1 MSMLRHVFGLIIV
14 VPAILQAQNQ
24 SADHRAT
31 AVRVESQ
38 SLNVDGHLDEAVWAQ
53 ATPAS
58 GFILREPTEGVP
70 EPEVTEVRFLYTDH
84 ALYVGARMHA
94 PRGSVVHR
102 VVGRRDSEL
111 PSEQLIVSLDSRA
124 DRRTAYTFAITP
136 GGVRTD
142 YFQPADFED
151 DRDLSYDP
159 VWEAATSIDAEGWT
173 AEMRIPFTQI
183 RYNPGRVQEWGV
195 NLVRNIPDRNQ
206 EAFWVL
212 VGRNE
217 TGWSSRM
224 GRLDGISDIPHY
236 RRIELAPY
244 VAGNATLGREVDAAD
259 PFSDSY
265 DAQVRAGGDLKMG
278 LGPNLSLDA
287 TFNPDFG
294 QVEAD
299 PAVVNLS
306 AYEIF
311 FDERRPFFLEG
322 GDLFGGRGTF
332 YSRRIGAPPPGR
344 ATADFVE
351 PIGNTT
357 ILGAAKV
364 TGRLPSGLSIGV
376 LTALTDEERVKTFDT
391 TSNRFGSAIVAPLT
405 FYGIAT
411 AQQEFGANRSTLKA
425 SFSAVERDVDP
436 GSTLADLV
444 ARHAYTGLI
453 DGRLRWA
460 GGRYDISAYLGYS
473 YLKGDSNA
481 MLRQQL
487 SSRRYYQR
495 PDADHVEVDPGRTT
509 LTGVTAGINHSK
521 LAGNWRWDIDYSQE
535 SPGLELND
543 IGAQGSAD
551 NRELSADITYRRT
564 TPGLFHN
571 WRLGLAESAEWN
583 FAGDRNVL
591 VFGTF
596 GNATFRNFLNAEF
609 DLNYFTRNQSDNQ
622 TRGGPL
628 MQLPSSWQLGL
639 ELHSRSGAPTSWDIE
654 TVANL
659 DELDGWFWETELGL
673 GFHPGTRWEIS
684 LNARYNRSEP
694 AQQYVE
700 TIAGNGPSA
709 TFGNRYIFAR
719 LEQSEIV
726 TQLRLSYALT
736 PDLTIEGYLEPFA
749 SSGQYTGFGELARP
763 QTFNLKEYGTGG
775 TTIAANGNDSYTVT
789 DGATQFTFGN
799 PDFDFRSLRSNLV
812 IRWEWQPGSTLFLV
826 WQQNREQDG
835 FPRRPVGLGGLWD
848 SFSIPGDHVLAIKAS
863 YWIAVR

>member
-1 MSMLRHVFGLIIV
+1 MLRQVFGLIIV
-14 VPAILQAQNQ
+14 VPAVLQAQNQ

-53 ATPAS
+53 ATPAT

-94 PRGSVVHR
+94 APGGVVHR

-136 GGVRTD
+136 GGVRSD

-151 DRDLSYDP
+151 DRDFSYDP
-159 VWEAATSIDAEGWT
+159 VWEAATTVDAEGWT
-173 AEMRIPFTQI
+173 AEMRIPFTQL

-206 EAFWVL
+206 EALWVL
-212 VGRNE
+212 VGREE

-224 GRLDGISDIPHY
+224 GRLDGIRDIPHY

-244 VAGNATLGREVDAAD
+244 VAGNATLGREVVPAD
-259 PFSDSY
+259 PFNDSY

-278 LGPNLSLDA
+278 LGPNLTLDA

-322 GDLFGGRGTF
+322 SDLLGGRGLF

-344 ATADFVE
+344 ANADFVE

-391 TSNRFGSAIVAPLT
+391 TSNTFGSTIVAPLA

-436 GSTLADLV
+436 GSALASLV

-460 GGRYDISAYLGYS
+460 GGRYDMSAYLGYT
-473 YLKGDSNA
+473 YVAGDSA
-481 MLRQQL
+481 AILRQQL
-487 SSRRYYQR
+487 SPRRYYQR
-495 PDADHVEVDPGRTT
+495 PDAGHVEVDPGRTN
-509 LTGVTAGINHSK
+509 LTGITAGINHSK
-521 LAGNWRWDIDYSQE
+521 LAGKLRWDIDYNHE
-535 SPGLELND
+535 SPGLEPND
-543 IGAQGSAD
+543 IGALGSAD
-551 NRELSADITYRRT
+551 DRSLSSDIFYRETQPSR
-564 TPGLFHN
+564 LFHR
-571 WRLGLAESAEWN
+571 WTLGLAEEAQWN
-583 FAGDRNVL
+583 FDGDRTFFAL
-591 VFGTF
+591 GTF
-596 GNATFRNFLNAEF
+596 GNATLKNFLNAEF
-609 DLNYFTRNQSDNQ
+609 DFNYFTRNQSDDQ

-628 MQLPSSWQLGL
+628 MQTPSAIQLGL
-639 ELHSRSGAPTSWDIE
+639 ELHSRDGARTSWDIE
-654 TVANL
+654 TVANR

-673 GFHPGTRWEIS
+673 GFRPGTQWEIS
-684 LNARYNRSEP
+684 ISARYSRSEP
-694 AQQYVE
+694 PRQYVE
-700 TIAGNGPSA
+700 TITGNGGPA
-709 TFGNRYIFAR
+709 TFGNRYIFAE
-719 LEQSEIV
+719 LKQSEIV

-763 QTFNLKEYGTGG
+763 QTFNLRRYGTQG
-775 TTIAANGNDSYTVT
+775 TAIVANGNDTYTVT
-789 DGATQFTFGN
+789 DGPNQFSFGN

-848 SFSIPGDHVLAIKAS
+848 SFSIPGDHFLAIKAS